1 VPPVVVSVG
10 FEVVKPG
17 SAEPAGMQR
26 LIIRGDPGIRKG
38 AVIEYNG
45 EQYVCCL
52 LTTTP
57 RRAAVEL
64 DEDDWK
70 AGGTPEKSY
79 VNPWVPMSLDH
90 DAAINRQG
98 ALRPWVVDGV
108 AAEVARYVGVE
119 PTQ

>member
-1 VPPVVVSVG
+1 MSRDRY
-10 FEVVKPG
+10 E
-17 SAEPAGMQR
+17 
-26 LIIRGDPGIRKG
+26 RGDVVWAEDPFKAGDTSRPWL
-38 AVIEYNG
+38 VLSSETHPFHG